1 MVFSLWFIQDKI
13 VSDINYLPVVC
24 SHTDNSYKE
33 IIFLSF
39 ILFLSPLLFIMNL
52 IITIRYIKFET
63 MIHMQVLI
71 LNIHANV
78 I

>member
-24 SHTDNSYKE
+24 SHKDNSYKE

-39 ILFLSPLLFIMNL
+39 ILFLSPLFFIMNL